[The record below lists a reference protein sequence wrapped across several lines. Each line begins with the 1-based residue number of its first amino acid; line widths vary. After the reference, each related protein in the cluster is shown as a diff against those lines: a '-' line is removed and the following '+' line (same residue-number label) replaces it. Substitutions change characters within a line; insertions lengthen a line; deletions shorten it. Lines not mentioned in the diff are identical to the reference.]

1 MKGLR
6 ALPKDKLQRIVLVGT
21 MALIGM
27 VMAWF
32 LYGHKQ
38 WVVLN
43 ANRADIARLTEDV
56 GKARQ
61 SVQAMA
67 QTMPQRG
74 KIQAFVEAQRAT
86 MVSGDQFAWV
96 VREIALLAGSQPV
109 RDITMRPGGGV
120 LHHPRK
126 DRYELYV
133 TRIEFAGSYDQIGA
147 FVQELE
153 NKFPEAE
160 VRSLDIAG
168 ADSAEAGHRAAVD
181 LAFVVRPKLGS
192 EKTAVV
198 PGTGPKA
205 KP

>member
-6 ALPKDKLQRIVLVGT
+6 ALPKEKLQRIVLVGT

-38 WVVLN
+38 WVALN
-43 ANRADIARLTEDV
+43 VNRASIAKLKGDV
-56 GKARQ
+56 AKAKE
-61 SVQAMA
+61 SAQAMA
-67 QTMPQRG
+67 QTVPLRG
-74 KIQAFVEAQRAT
+74 KMQAFVEAQRAT
-86 MVSGDQFAWV
+86 MVSGDPFAWV

-109 RDITMRPGGGV
+109 RDITMRPGGV
-120 LHHPRK
+120 LRHPRK

-133 TRIEFAGSYDQIGA
+133 TRIEFVGRYDQIGA

-168 ADSAEAGHRAAVD
+168 SDSAEAGHRAAID
-181 LAFVVRPKLGS
+181 LAFAVRPELPS
-192 EKTAVV
+192 EKAATV

>member
-1 MKGLR
+1 MNGLR
-6 ALPKDKLQRIVLVGT
+6 TLPKEKLQRIVLVGT
-21 MALIGM
+21 MALVGM

-38 WVVLN
+38 WIALN
-43 ANRADIARLTEDV
+43 VNRANIVKLKEDIA
-56 GKARQ
+56 KAKQ

-67 QTMPQRG
+67 QTMPLRE
-74 KIQAFVEAQRAT
+74 KIQALVEAQRAT
-86 MVSGDQFAWV
+86 MVSGDPYAWV
-96 VREIALLAGSQPV
+96 VREITALAGSQPV
-109 RDITMRPGGGV
+109 RDVTTRSGSV

-133 TRIEFAGSYDQIGA
+133 THIEFAGTYDQIGA

-160 VRSLDIAG
+160 IRSLDIAG
-168 ADSAEAGHRAAVD
+168 SDSAEAGHRAAID
-181 LAFVVRPKLGS
+181 LALMVRPELGS
-192 EKTAVV
+192 GKTAAV
-198 PGTGPKA
+198 PGTGLKA

>member
-6 ALPKDKLQRIVLVGT
+6 ALPKEKLQRIVLVGM

-43 ANRADIARLTEDV
+43 ANRADIAKLTEDV
-56 GKARQ
+56 GKAKQ

-109 RDITMRPGGGV
+109 RDITMRPGAV
-120 LHHPRK
+120 LRHPRK

-133 TRIEFAGSYDQIGA
+133 TRIEFVGSYDQIGA

-168 ADSAEAGHRAAVD
+168 SDSAEAGHRAAID
-181 LAFVVRPKLGS
+181 LALMVRPALGS
-192 EKTAVV
+192 EKTAAVS
-198 PGTGPKA
+198 GTGPKA